1 MPASP
6 DDLFAYLKSLSI
18 SFETIHHPAVFT
30 VEESKQLRGEIAGA
44 HVKNLFLKDKKSNLF
59 LISALEDTKIDLK
72 TIHEVIGGQGRVSF
86 CSADQLRE
94 NLGVEP
100 GSVTPLAV
108 FNDKDGRVK
117 AILDERLIGYDIIN
131 VHPLVNT
138 MTTSVAR
145 DDLVAFM
152 ASTGH
157 APLIAKVGE
166 AAPHED

>member
-1 MPASP
+1 MSASP
-6 DDLFAYLKSLSI
+6 DDLFMYLKTLGI
-18 SFETIHHPAVFT
+18 SFETRHHPAVFT

-108 FNDKDGRVK
+108 YNDKEGRVT
-117 AILDERLIGYDIIN
+117 AILDERLMGYDVIN

-138 MTTSVAR
+138 MTTSLGR

-157 APLIAKVGE
+157 SPLIAKVGE
-166 AAPHED
+166 PAPEHE